1 MSVGSISVAEA
12 ASQLGVNQARV
23 RAMIAAGLLAA
34 ERVGGRWLIDPDSVD
49 RRKYVARSAG
59 RPFSPNQ
66 AWGLLMVAAGESP
79 DWLSAWD
86 LSRARGRLRR
96 QGLLAL
102 APRLG
107 KRAALY
113 RLRAHPSDLVRI
125 LAEKSL
131 VLAGISAAGRH
142 GISLVVPGYAEF
154 YASQEVMRGL
164 SRRYALQA
172 SVRANLLVH
181 VIAGL
186 WPFAERCS
194 AAPAPVVGV
203 DLLDSGDARTRRA
216 GKALLEEVDARWST

>member
-1 MSVGSISVAEA
+1 MLAGSISVAEA

-23 RAMIAAGLLAA
+23 RAMIAAGLLDA

-59 RPFSPNQ
+59 RSFSPNQ

-102 APRLG
+102 AHRLG

-113 RLRAHPSDLVRI
+113 RLRAHPSDVERI
-125 LAEKSL
+125 LTEKSL
-131 VLAGISAAGRH
+131 VLAGISAADRH
-142 GISLVVPGYAEF
+142 GISLVAPGYAEF
-154 YASQEVMRGL
+154 YASQEIMRGL
-164 SRRYALQA
+164 NRRYALQA
-172 SVRANLLVH
+172 SARPNLLVR

-186 WPFAERCS
+186 WPFAGRCS
-194 AAPAPVVGV
+194 AAPVPVVGV
-203 DLLDSGDARTRRA
+203 DLLDSDDARTRRA